1 MILAVAAM
9 AVACTKEK
17 EPSVAE
23 SKLVGIWVAPLNAG
37 GGVLQGVGGKDLVIM
52 DNHTALLATKPF
64 ANWKITGDE
73 LVFSNFVERGYMS
86 EIESLKYQILN
97 FADTVMTLKG
107 TYTYVV
113 GDSIYM
119 KANMSGLYQKKTP
132 PQPEN

>member
-23 SKLVGIWVAPLNAG
+23 SKLVGTWVAPLNAG

-73 LVFSNFVERGYMS
+73 LVFRNFVES
-86 EIESLKYQILN
+86 
-97 FADTVMTLKG
+97 
-107 TYTYVV
+107 
-113 GDSIYM
+113 
-119 KANMSGLYQKKTP
+119 
-132 PQPEN
+132 